1 MSGKVATA
9 DVDIAATPD
18 RVWAALT
25 DPAQIEKYMMGA
37 QVETD
42 WQVGSPISWKGEFQ
56 GQRYEDRGEILA
68 YEPNRRLAMTHF
80 SPLSGAE
87 DTPENYH
94 HVVFELDD
102 EADRTHLA
110 LRQDGNSSEE
120 EAAHS
125 AQNWQMMLDGLKK
138 VVEKR

>member
-9 DVDIAATPD
+9 DVDIEATPD

-25 DPAQIEKYMMGA
+25 DPAQIEQYMMGA
-37 QVETD
+37 RVQTD
-42 WQVGSPISWKGEFQ
+42 WQVGSPITWTGEFQ
-56 GQRYEDRGEILA
+56 GNRYEDRGEILE
-68 YEPNRRLAMTHF
+68 YETNRRLAMTHF

-87 DTPENYH
+87 DRPENYH
-94 HVVFELDD
+94 NVVFEIEDL
-102 EADRTHLA
+102 AAKTHVA
-110 LRQDGNSSEE
+110 LRQDGNASDD

-138 VVEKR
+138 VAEKH

>member
-102 EADRTHLA
+102 GTDKTHLA
-110 LRQDGNSSEE
+110 LRQDGNASDE